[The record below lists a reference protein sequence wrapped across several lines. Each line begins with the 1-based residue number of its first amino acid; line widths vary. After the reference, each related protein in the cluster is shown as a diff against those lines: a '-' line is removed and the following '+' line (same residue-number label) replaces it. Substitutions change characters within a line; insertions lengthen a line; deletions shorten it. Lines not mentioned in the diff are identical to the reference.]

1 MSYVIITDSGEL
13 YHHGVKGQQWGVQ
26 NGPPYPLNQ
35 NIKSE
40 SKTGFKIKRKTAQDK
55 IKEKAKT
62 KTGEEGAEI
71 GRKVAE
77 THFFMRKL
85 KNTHNDMKAW
95 HMVAK
100 MAERNPGAAAMTTAA
115 MWGAEYVDYKLS
127 SMMGTYAGRVAGD
140 AIGTSRSSQKTKK
153 K

>member
-1 MSYVIITDSGEL
+1 MSYVIITNSGEL

-26 NGPPYPLNQ
+26 NGPPYPLDQ
-35 NIKSE
+35 NTKSE
-40 SKTGFKIKRKTAQDK
+40 SKTGSKTKRKTAQDK

-62 KTGEEGAEI
+62 KTGEKGAEI
-71 GRKVAE
+71 GRRVAE

-85 KNTHNDMKAW
+85 KNTRNDAKAW

-140 AIGTSRSSQKTKK
+140 AIETSSQKTKK